1 MERERDMRRRDPFG
15 ATVALEIHFLS
26 CPSLGNLMCGFS
38 DRTAKGSRTAATDFC
53 YLFDSR
59 PPVN

>member
-38 DRTAKGSRTAATDFC
+38 DRTKNSG
-53 YLFDSR
+53 
-59 PPVN
+59 